1 MRNAVR
7 SLRRRCCLRPAGGAA
22 TAASRRRWRRRSAR
36 WRAATTPPTPRR
48 CARKARRPVAAV
60 CIRSTSEEERGR
72 GGLRLE
78 RPRGKRE
85 TALEGDGGGLHDL
98 LPNRWRTETVA
109 DSESA
114 SEDSSQAGRCVADS
128 VSAGHATSTM
138 KGWRGGPG
146 DYGSLGHRLGEGRAS
161 EGRAGQTG
169 AKAVFL
175 RSFIICLLYKVRFAS
190 LSFLTPYII

>member
-1 MRNAVR
+1 MDGATSAHYGQSTRIDSLRFGSCCAMRNAVR

-22 TAASRRRWRRRSAR
+22 TTAMRQEGPAARG
-36 WRAATTPPTPRR
+36 R
-48 CARKARRPVAAV
+48 CLHP
-60 CIRSTSEEERGR
+60 IDERGR
-72 GGLRLE
+72 EGE
-78 RPRGKRE
+78 RRAEARE
-85 TALEGDGGGLHDL
+85 TKRQEGDGVGGRRGWTARLAAN

-128 VSAGHATSTM
+128 ESAGHATM

-169 AKAVFL
+169 AKAVFP
-175 RSFIICLLYKVRFAS
+175 RSFITATKQAGAGR
-190 LSFLTPYII
+190 